1 MKNLEIKAH
10 CKNQKK
16 AESIVRSM
24 KAEYSCSCFQRDT
37 YYKVSRGN
45 LKLRETNSGEDVLIF
60 YKRRK
65 TASPKLCDYALFNV
79 EKSNEL
85 KMFLK
90 EAFGEA
96 VVVEKIRKIYLYKNV
111 RIHLDNVKELG
122 EFIEFEAVLSEVNG
136 HKESQET
143 VQFLMEKLSI
153 EKEDL
158 IKGSY
163 SGMLMQLKKSGK
175 K

>member
-1 MKNLEIKAH
+1 MSH
-10 CKNQKK
+10 CKNLKK
-16 AESIVRSM
+16 TESIVRSL
-24 KAEYSCSCFQRDT
+24 KAEFFCSCFQRDT

-45 LKLRETNSGEDVLIF
+45 LKLRETNSGEDLLIF

-79 EKSNEL
+79 EKSGDL

-90 EAFGEA
+90 EALGET

-111 RIHLDNVKELG
+111 HIHLDKVKGLG
-122 EFIEFEAVLSEVNG
+122 EFIEFEAVLSG
-136 HKESQET
+136 DAGQKESRET
-143 VQFLMEKLSI
+143 EHFLMKKLSV

-158 IKGSY
+158 IDVSY